1 MQGIL
6 QIPLQDF
13 GDNGEVYC
21 TLSDRIVQYVR
32 SNRPDRLMYYKDHFT
47 TLTKEEL
54 QLAQEPEPA
63 QIRKKLPILSKLK
76 KWVRRG

>member
-1 MQGIL
+1 MRVIL

-21 TLSDRIVQYVR
+21 TLSDRTVQYVR
-32 SNRPDRLMYYKDHFT
+32 SNHPDRLMYYKDHFT

-54 QLAQEPEPA
+54 QLVQERDAA
-63 QIRKKLPILSKLK
+63 QIKKKWSILSRLK
-76 KWVRRG
+76 KWLRRG